1 MVQPCRCRICDAF
14 VYIDEGPDG
23 TCPECARLIDQMAT
37 ATHIAE
43 ARAVLDEIES
53 RISEADAPA

>member
-1 MVQPCRCRICDAF
+1 MVQPCRCKICGAF

-23 TCPECARLIDQMAT
+23 VCPECSRLIDAMAT
-37 ATHIAE
+37 AAHIAE

-53 RISEADAPA
+53 RSHEADASA

>member
-1 MVQPCRCRICDAF
+1 VVAPCRCKICDAF

-23 TCPECARLIDQMAT
+23 TCPECARLIEQMAN
-37 ATHIAE
+37 AAHIAE

-53 RISEADAPA
+53 RASEADAPA

>member
-1 MVQPCRCRICDAF
+1 VVQPCRCRICDAF